1 VTGLLNNEICL
12 VSGASRGIGRAIALA
27 LGAQG
32 AVVVGT
38 ATSAEGAKAID
49 SYLMEDK
56 IQGAGRVLDV
66 TNSQAVVEAVDDVR
80 QNFGPPTVLVNNAGI
95 ARDNLLLRMK
105 EEDWDLIVDT
115 NLKSLFRLTKACLRG
130 MTKAR
135 RGRVI
140 NISSVVAETGNSGQV
155 NYAATKAGILGFT
168 KSLAREVAAR
178 NITVNSVSPGFM
190 DTDMTKALPDEQRQA
205 LRAQIPLGRLG
216 TPEDVANAVVFLA
229 SPLADYVTGA
239 NLHVNGGMFM
249 A

>member
-1 VTGLLNNEICL
+1 MLNNEICL

>member
-1 VTGLLNNEICL
+1 MTGLLNNEICL